1 MFVPF
6 DHPHSFSPLQHFFVK
21 CSCLEIS
28 FFQNCIL
35 LWEVPEWF
43 LPGMG
48 MCVLTGCF
56 AALGLGLHSCDSS
69 QQHVC
74 LWLWPHRL
82 WQLCDDALEWSGHH
96 GWRAAPGQVSAAGPE
111 CQRRDP
117 GADKALGDPDQGL
130 EGKYLGHTRCLAQGS
145 YSVDSQMLHEWTL
158 LMQGGVGSLTA
169 LNVQGSCP
177 SSALM
182 KIRFLLVKSTV
193 NTENWLF

>member
-6 DHPHSFSPLQHFFVK
+6 DHPHSFSPLHHFFVK

-130 EGKYLGHTRCLAQGS
+130 EGKYPLATHDAWPRAVTRWIHRCCMNEHSSCREGWGAW
-145 YSVDSQMLHEWTL
+145 LHLMFRVAVLPL
-158 LMQGGVGSLTA
+158 L
-169 LNVQGSCP
+169 
-177 SSALM
+177 
-182 KIRFLLVKSTV
+182 
-193 NTENWLF
+193 